1 MKITKRQLRR
11 IIREEKAKL
20 LRESGYEGRY
30 FDRHGTLQ
38 YRPDEQFDEELHLI
52 LDTSPSEASY
62 WRKAYELIEA
72 LDDDERYHA
81 EAIAEEKWE
90 RHTNRNYD
98 YRRW

>member
-1 MKITKRQLRR
+1 MKLTKRQLKR
-11 IIREEKAKL
+11 IIKEAIIIEG
-20 LRESGYEGRY
+20 GYEGRY
-30 FDRHGTLQ
+30 FDRHGTMQ
-38 YRPDEQFDEELHLI
+38 YRPDEQFDEELHGI

-62 WRKAYELIEA
+62 WRQAYALIEA